1 MLLARNDQKAPADRV
16 LAPRK
21 TVNLD
26 EVDCVAESF
35 DVLRPRTRLAS
46 LVRALSYSGADAVL
60 AEDRRDRMRRGILV
74 RTRNLILFFTYHY
87 KSSG

>member
-1 MLLARNDQKAPADRV
+1 MTNKHPADRV

-35 DVLRPRTRLAS
+35 DVLRRRTRLAS
-46 LVRALSYSGADAVL
+46 WSELSPIL
-60 AEDRRDRMRRGILV
+60 ERMR
-74 RTRNLILFFTYHY
+74 
-87 KSSG
+87 SSQRIGEIG

>member
-1 MLLARNDQKAPADRV
+1 MTNKHPADRV

-35 DVLRPRTRLAS
+35 DVLRRTPATHAS
-46 LVRALSYSGADAVL
+46 SVHGPTSPIL
-60 AEDRRDRMRRGILV
+60 ERMRPSQTTGEI
-74 RTRNLILFFTYHY
+74 
-87 KSSG
+87 G